1 MKFSERS
8 NTEKAFIIIIIIA
21 VFGIIL
27 RWGFVKSEFLR
38 ALKFFDKNKTE
49 QTAESKNEN

>member
-21 VFGIIL
+21 VAGIIL
-27 RWGFVKSEFLR
+27 RWRIIKSDVER
-38 ALKFFDKNKTE
+38 SLKYFDSNKTE
-49 QTAESKNEN
+49 QAAG

>member
-21 VFGIIL
+21 VAGIIL
-27 RWGFVKSEFLR
+27 RWGFVKSEISR
-38 ALKFFDKNKTE
+38 SLKFFDKNKTE
-49 QTAESKNEN
+49 QTAE